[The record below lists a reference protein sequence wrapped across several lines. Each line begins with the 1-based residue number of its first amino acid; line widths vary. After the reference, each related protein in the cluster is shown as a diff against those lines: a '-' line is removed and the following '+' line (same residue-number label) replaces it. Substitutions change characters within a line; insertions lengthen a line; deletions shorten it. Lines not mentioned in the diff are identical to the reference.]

1 MEIKTKYNIGDKVY
15 LRATFGGCV
24 ADVVSRI
31 VADVS
36 EDGVMIR
43 YQLRCGASSSGYSE
57 DGLAADRKDVG
68 REIIDR
74 LEKQILETK
83 KEFGL

>member
-15 LRATFGGCV
+15 LRATFGCV

-36 EDGVMIR
+36 DDGVKIR
-43 YQLRCGASSSGYSE
+43 YQLRNGTSGSGYSE
-57 DGLAADRKDVG
+57 DDLAADRKDVG